1 MAELISKAT
10 IIGSDGPVSQ
20 RMDDDPFAGAYG
32 PNILEPPLPIEQ
44 LMAVLRKSNILPQC
58 IEAYAT
64 NIDGFGHSL
73 VPTAHAAKH
82 QAENGGLP
90 PEALEE
96 KARIEQFF
104 RLANPEMSF
113 VDLRRATRTDLEAT
127 GNAYWEILR
136 DARGELAGIVH
147 IPADAVRLCRLD
159 SEYTSFEYPVL
170 GADGEYEMLPYRR
183 RFRRFVQIV
192 GSRKAYWKEFWDPR
206 PIDARTGKVVK
217 DTEAE
222 GVALANEMIHW
233 RIYSTGSPYGMPRW
247 AGVLLSVV
255 GSRAAEEI
263 NYQYFDNKSVP
274 PLVVLVSGGHLAE
287 GVRERIETYVEEQIK
302 GRSNFHKMLILETEA
317 GAGDFMGSTGSS
329 GANSQVKVELK
340 PLTDLIQKDALFMNY
355 DEANRDKIRSA
366 FRLPP
371 LYVGS
376 AKDFNRATAE
386 EARKTTESQVFGPER
401 QTFDFVINNKL
412 LADMRVR
419 WWEFWSLAAPA
430 ENADQMTDVITK
442 LGRYM
447 TSREVREVIERV
459 LNIDLEEPKPE
470 EQERWDWLD
479 QPLAVYLAKLGAM
492 SPEDLDWAMDDVA
505 VDMSDDTE
513 VAQGGAEQFAKW
525 LIGVRKWVEK
535 NAGDAGPGHET

>member
-1 MAELISKAT
+1 MAELIAKAT
-10 IIGSDGPVSQ
+10 VIGSDGPVSQ
-20 RMDDDPFAGAYG
+20 RVDDDPFATAYG
-32 PNILEPPLPIEQ
+32 SNILEPPLPIGQ

-64 NIDGFGHSL
+64 NVDGFGHSL
-73 VPTAHAAKH
+73 APTAFAAKY
-82 QAENGGLP
+82 QAENGQLP
-90 PEALEE
+90 SEALEE

-113 VDLRRATRTDLEAT
+113 TDLRRATRTDLEAT

-147 IPADAVRLCRLD
+147 IPAGPVRLCRLD
-159 SEYTSFEYPVL
+159 PEYNDFEYPVL
-170 GADGEYEMLPYRR
+170 GVDGEYEMMPYRK

-192 GSRKAYWKEFWDPR
+192 GSKKVYWKEFWDPR
-206 PIDARTGKVVK
+206 QIDARTGKAARDGEAVV
-217 DTEAE
+217 
-222 GVALANEMIHW
+222 LANEMIHW
-233 RIYSTGSPYGMPRW
+233 KVYSTGSPYGLPRW

-302 GRSNFHKMLILETEA
+302 GRKNFHKMLVIETESGPEGLSSFSSA
-317 GAGDFMGSTGSS
+317 GGSPQ
-329 GANSQVKVELK
+329 AKVDLK
-340 PLTDLIQKDALFMNY
+340 PLTNLIQKDALFMSY
-355 DEANRDKIRSA
+355 DEANREKIRSA

-386 EARKTTESQVFGPER
+386 EARKTTEAQVFGPER
-401 QTFDFVINNKL
+401 QSVDFVINHKL

-419 WWEFWSLAAPA
+419 WWEFRSLAAPA
-430 ENADQMTDVITK
+430 ENADQMTEVIDK

-459 LNIDLEEPKPE
+459 LSIDLEEPKPE

-479 QPLAVYLAKLGAM
+479 QPLAVYLAKLGAG
-492 SPEDLDWAMDDVA
+492 SSETTGWPEEAEEADAGGRPA
-505 VDMSDDTE
+505 E
-513 VAQGGAEQFAKW
+513 VHDSAEKFAKW

>member
-1 MAELISKAT
+1 MGELIAKAT
-10 IIGSDGPVSQ
+10 IVGSDAPVS
-20 RMDDDPFAGAYG
+20 RRVDDDPFAGAYG
-32 PNILEPPLPIEQ
+32 PNILEPPLPIGQ
-44 LMAVLRKSNILPQC
+44 LMSVIRKSNILPQC

-73 VPTAHAAKH
+73 APTAHAAKH
-82 QAENGGLP
+82 QAENGELP
-90 PEALEE
+90 PEASEE

-104 RLANPEMSF
+104 RLANPEISF
-113 VDLRRATRTDLEAT
+113 VDLRRATRVDLEAT

-147 IPADAVRLCRLD
+147 IPADLVRLCRLD
-159 SEYTSFEYPVL
+159 PEYTEFEYPVL

-192 GSRKAYWKEFWDPR
+192 GSRKVYWKEFWDPR
-206 PIDARTGKVVK
+206 PIDARTGKAVK
-217 DTEAE
+217 DTE
-222 GVALANEMIHW
+222 GVVLANEMIHW
-233 RIYSTGSPYGMPRW
+233 KIYSTGSPYGMPRW
-247 AGVLLSVV
+247 VGVLLSVV

-287 GVRERIETYVEEQIK
+287 GVHERIETYIEEQIK
-302 GRSNFHKMLILETEA
+302 GRDNFHKMLIIEAAGSEGPWETDKP
-317 GAGDFMGSTGSS
+317 G
-329 GANSQVKVELK
+329 SQVKVELK

-386 EARKTTESQVFGPER
+386 EARKTTEAQVFGPER
-401 QTFDFVINNKL
+401 QSFDFVINSKL
-412 LADMRVR
+412 LADMRAR
-419 WWEFWSLAAPA
+419 WWGFWSLAAPA
-430 ENADQMTDVITK
+430 ENADQMTDVITQ

-459 LNIDLEEPKPE
+459 LSIDLEEPKPA

-479 QPLAVYLAKLGAM
+479 QPLAVYLAKLGAGGQ
-492 SPEDLDWAMDDVA
+492 EGLDWPGEAETADATAEPDISR
-505 VDMSDDTE
+505 D
-513 VAQGGAEQFAKW
+513 GAERFAKW

-535 NAGDAGPGHET
+535 NAGDAGPSHEA